1 MISSRHRCSA
11 PELAPLPLTAAFK
24 RSFPRITEVL
34 LIQGVV
40 RSRAGRRRGKVTEL
54 LKVEWKEKHCA
65 AVGTLEEEEEE
76 EEEVPTDPG
85 SVQQS
90 ALLCDVST
98 GAAR

>member
-65 AVGTLEEEEEE
+65 EPFPFCHGWMSGPCVL
-76 EEEVPTDPG
+76 
-85 SVQQS
+85 QQKRRR
-90 ALLCDVST
+90 T
-98 GAAR
+98 GILD